1 MIPSP
6 QSFSFPS
13 AIGPADR
20 MFGVRILL
28 PPSEGKTW
36 PDSGPALE
44 LRGLSFPELTDARR
58 RVLEAL
64 IDVSGRDDAAGILK
78 VGKRVMPEV
87 LAQRELRDMPCAPA
101 YQVYTGVL
109 FQAARLHGGDEVM
122 IFSGL
127 FGVTTAEDL
136 IPAYRLSMNTSLPG
150 IGSLKTFWRRELT
163 KAGFGRANCVAKHGT
178 TTDAAIDDSTEVA
191 VETAPNTTVDMRS
204 GAYQVTTPHGQWW
217 DLRVLD
223 SYGKVVTHA
232 AKHYRGLMTRALL
245 DARHESQEGH
255 PGVSADIREHEEPID
270 VARVARSLGKVEI
283 VNDGLRHHITLRL
296 QES

>member
-1 MIPSP
+1 M
-6 QSFSFPS
+6 
-13 AIGPADR
+13 
-20 MFGVRILL
+20 RILL

-44 LRGLSFPELTDARR
+44 LRSLSFPELTDARR

-78 VGKRVMPEV
+78 VGKRVMSEV
-87 LAQRELRDMPCAPA
+87 QAQRELRDMPCAPA

-109 FQAARLHGGDEVM
+109 FQAAQLHGGDEVM

-163 KAGFGRANCVAKHGT
+163 KAGFGRTNCVAKHGT
-178 TTDAAIDDSTEVA
+178 TTDAAIDDSMEVA
-191 VETAPNTTVDMRS
+191 VDMRS
-204 GAYQVTTPHGQWW
+204 GAYQVTTPRGQWW

-223 SYGKVVTHA
+223 SQGKVVTHA
-232 AKHYRGLMTRALL
+232 AKHYRGLLTRALL
-245 DARHESQEGH
+245 DTRHEAQEGH
-255 PGVSADIREHEEPID
+255 PGISADIREHEESID
-270 VARVARSLGKVEI
+270 VARVARSLGNVEI
-283 VNDGLRHHITLRL
+283 ANDGLRHHITLRL

>member
-1 MIPSP
+1 
-6 QSFSFPS
+6 
-13 AIGPADR
+13 
-20 MFGVRILL
+20 MFDVRILL

-44 LRGLSFPELTDARR
+44 LRSLSFPELTDARR

-64 IDVSGRDDAAGILK
+64 IDVSGMEDAAEILK

-87 LAQRELRDMPCAPA
+87 QAQRELRDMPCAPA

-109 FQAARLHGGDEVM
+109 YQAAQLHDGDEVM

-163 KAGFGRANCVAKHGT
+163 KAGFGRANLE
-178 TTDAAIDDSTEVA
+178 TDHSWDTGAGVDDS
-191 VETAPNTTVDMRS
+191 VEATVDMRS

-223 SYGKVVTHA
+223 SHGKVVTHA
-232 AKHYRGLMTRALL
+232 AKHYRGLLTRALL
-245 DARHESQEGH
+245 DTRHEAQEGH
-255 PGVSADIREHEEPID
+255 PGISADIREHEAFID
-270 VARVARSLGKVEI
+270 VARVARSLGNVEI
-283 VNDGLRHHITLRL
+283 ANDGLRHHITLRL